1 MTTSCSNNGSNNNA
15 NSVTSAEDGQTPG
28 PVSDGPVN
36 TGPVGSR
43 SSETAGTVDEAISTE
58 TNSASQEQQDGNNN
72 EANDSNNNV
81 GAATDQLGPSPMAV
95 QTANSA
101 LNTVVTSSSAT
112 ATSTLAITPT
122 EMTLSVHRPPALP
135 PRPQNLMLPHAGAVS
150 RGPPQVPYTIM
161 PPGRPR
167 TSFFDYVV
175 EGSH

>member
-1 MTTSCSNNGSNNNA
+1 MTASCSNNGSNNNA
-15 NSVTSAEDGQTPG
+15 NSVTSAEDGQT
-28 PVSDGPVN
+28 SGPVN
-36 TGPVGSR
+36 DGPVGSR
-43 SSETAGTVDEAISTE
+43 SPETAGTVDEAISTE
-58 TNSASQEQQDGNNN
+58 NNSASQEQQDGNNN

-81 GAATDQLGPSPMAV
+81 GVATDQLGSSPTAV
-95 QTANSA
+95 QTVNSA

-112 ATSTLAITPT
+112 ATSTVAMTPT

-167 TSFFDYVV
+167 TFFDYVV

>member
-72 EANDSNNNV
+72 EES
-81 GAATDQLGPSPMAV
+81 
-95 QTANSA
+95 
-101 LNTVVTSSSAT
+101 
-112 ATSTLAITPT
+112 
-122 EMTLSVHRPPALP
+122 E
-135 PRPQNLMLPHAGAVS
+135 
-150 RGPPQVPYTIM
+150 TIL
-161 PPGRPR
+161 
-167 TSFFDYVV
+167 
-175 EGSH
+175 

>member
-15 NSVTSAEDGQTPG
+15 NSVTSAEDGQTSG
-28 PVSDGPVN
+28 PVNDGPVN
-36 TGPVGSR
+36 IGPVGSR
-43 SSETAGTVDEAISTE
+43 STETADTVDEAILTE
-58 TNSASQEQQDGNNN
+58 NNSVSQEQQDGNNN

-81 GAATDQLGPSPMAV
+81 GMATAQLGPSPTSV
-95 QTANSA
+95 QLANSA
-101 LNTVVTSSSAT
+101 VNTVLTSSSAT
-112 ATSTLAITPT
+112 ATSTVAITPT

-167 TSFFDYVV
+167 ICF
-175 EGSH
+175 

>member
-1 MTTSCSNNGSNNNA
+1 MTASCSNNGSNNNA
-15 NSVTSAEDGQTPG
+15 NSVTSTEDEQTSG
-28 PVSDGPVN
+28 PVNDGPVN

-43 SSETAGTVDEAISTE
+43 STETAGTVDEAISTE
-58 TNSASQEQQDGNNN
+58 NNPTSQEQQDGNNN

-81 GAATDQLGPSPMAV
+81 GAATDQLAPGPAAV

-101 LNTVVTSSSAT
+101 INTVATSSSAT
-112 ATSTLAITPT
+112 STSTSAMTST

-167 TSFFDYVV
+167 TFFDYVV